1 MSKTVRFTALLG
13 LAVCAG
19 MAHAADGAALAQAN
33 NCMTCHTVDKQVG
46 GPSFK
51 QIAAKYKGKSVE
63 TELVEKVK
71 KGGSGVWGAV
81 PMPGQPQLSD
91 ADARVIVKW
100 VLAR

>member
-1 MSKTVRFTALLG
+1 MNNSVRCTALLA
-13 LAVCAG
+13 LAFGAG

-33 NCMTCHTVDKQVG
+33 NCMACHTMDKQVG

-51 QIAAKYKGKSVE
+51 QIAARYKGKNVE